1 MNLLAPKRIRLWLAA
16 LCFSAPAACAVSEDW
31 ARFRGP
37 NGSGVSTDSKNL
49 PAKFSSTE
57 NLKWRCELP
66 GPGSSCPIVVGD
78 KLFVTCWTGY
88 GTPDAPDGKQ
98 ADLRRHLICLDRA
111 TGKVVWDKAVSPE
124 LPEDEY
130 GGMFAEHGFAS
141 HTPVSDGEHIYAY
154 FGKSGAVAFDLDGN
168 QLWQTKVGS
177 ELDPRRWGSA
187 SSPILYKDLL
197 IVTATAESEALAA
210 LDKKT
215 GKVVWKK
222 EASGLNSCWGTPV
235 LCKVDDERTDL
246 VIGVPREIWGFDP
259 ETGKLRWY
267 CQANNDD
274 SFCSSVIVKGDVVYA
289 IEGRGGGSIAV
300 RAGGKGDV
308 SSTHVVWSGQESNRI
323 GTPLLVDNQIYFFG
337 NRVANSIRT
346 DDGSRVYQERMT
358 GGDQPAAG
366 GPPQGGPGPGAFGQ
380 GGPGQGGPA
389 KVVLAKV
396 VLAVAGLVEDVAGEW
411 AAAWAAITRRPFTA
425 TARFTSRP
433 VLETFTSSK
442 PVRSSSCWALTV

>member
-1 MNLLAPKRIRLWLAA
+1 MGF
-16 LCFSAPAACAVSEDW
+16 CQQ
-31 ARFRGP
+31 
-37 NGSGVSTDSKNL
+37 
-49 PAKFSSTE
+49 
-57 NLKWRCELP
+57 
-66 GPGSSCPIVVGD
+66 
-78 KLFVTCWTGY
+78 
-88 GTPDAPDGKQ
+88 PDP
-98 ADLRRHLICLDRA
+98 
-111 TGKVVWDKAVSPE
+111 
-124 LPEDEY
+124 
-130 GGMFAEHGFAS
+130 
-141 HTPVSDGEHIYAY
+141 
-154 FGKSGAVAFDLDGN
+154 
-168 QLWQTKVGS
+168 
-177 ELDPRRWGSA
+177 
-187 SSPILYKDLL
+187 YKDLL

-380 GGPGQGGPA
+380 GGPGQGGPGQGGPGQGGPGRGGPGGGRGGRMGGGMGGDYA
-389 KVVLAKV
+389 SAVYGDGKIYFPTRSGDIYVVK
-396 VLAVAGLVEDVAGEW
+396 AGPQFELLGVNRVTPDREDFSATPAIAGNDLY
-411 AAAWAAITRRPFTA
+411 IR
-425 TARFTSRP
+425 
-433 VLETFTSSK
+433 SSK
-442 PVRSSSCWALTV
+442 AVYCVSAK